1 MFKLGNI
8 VNIIMIL
15 REFKVKVILLLVY
28 SLFYWFIYLL
38 YEIGYKMKLGI

>member
-15 REFKVKVILLLVY
+15 KEFKVKVILLLVY
-28 SLFYWFIYLL
+28 SLFYLL